1 MQEFR
6 RQSTFSHILIL
17 ISEVWHGR
25 GRAFSFP
32 FAFQTAGD
40 DRSRRRRVDGVSKKK
55 KKKIQILKNSSFGR
69 AFWYQSVSP
78 ETSDSDESLGVVRS
92 E

>member
-40 DRSRRRRVDGVSKKK
+40 DRSRRRVDGVSKKK
-55 KKKIQILKNSSFGR
+55 KMIEMIKKNSSFGR
-69 AFWYQSVSP
+69 AVWYQSVSP
-78 ETSDSDESLGVVRS
+78 ESSDSDESLGVVRS